1 MARSGKRG
9 VYGREPGGTESRAKR
24 DSARVAAATKYRGQ
38 TKRVG
43 SGQATAGRDH
53 ETGDSGQE
61 TEFRIR
67 FAGTCAVGYS
77 SPMSTLAEIEQA
89 AKVLP
94 VDQKQRLVASLLAGL
109 RKEDISK
116 VAVDE
121 AAHASLLPLAATAW
135 SQDWDSAEEDEA
147 WRDL

>member
-1 MARSGKRG
+1 MFSLCR
-9 VYGREPGGTESRAKR
+9 PESAFAILTPPR
-24 DSARVAAATKYRGQ
+24 Y
-38 TKRVG
+38 
-43 SGQATAGRDH
+43 AGR
-53 ETGDSGQE
+53 
-61 TEFRIR
+61 
-67 FAGTCAVGYS
+67 
-77 SPMSTLAEIEQA
+77 MSTLAEIEQA

-94 VDQKQRLVASLLAGL
+94 VDQKERLVASLRREGV
-109 RKEDISK
+109 SK

>member
-9 VYGREPGGTESRAKR
+9 AYGREPGGIKSRAKR
-24 DSARVAAATKYRGQ
+24 DSARRSRGQ

-43 SGQATAGRDH
+43 SGQ
-53 ETGDSGQE
+53 E
-61 TEFRIR
+61 TEFGIR
-67 FAGTCAVGYS
+67 FAATCAVGYS

>member
-1 MARSGKRG
+1 M
-9 VYGREPGGTESRAKR
+9 
-24 DSARVAAATKYRGQ
+24 
-38 TKRVG
+38 
-43 SGQATAGRDH
+43 
-53 ETGDSGQE
+53 
-61 TEFRIR
+61 
-67 FAGTCAVGYS
+67 GYC
-77 SPMSTLAEIEQA
+77 PHMSTLAEIEQA

-121 AAHASLLPLAATAW
+121 ASHASLLPLAATSW

>member
-9 VYGREPGGTESRAKR
+9 VYGREPGRTKSRAKR
-24 DSARVAAATKYRGQ
+24 DSARRSRGQ
-38 TKRVG
+38 TKRVC
-43 SGQATAGRDH
+43 SGQETAGRDH

-61 TEFRIR
+61 TEFGIR
-67 FAGTCAVGYS
+67 FAATCAVGYS